1 MGDKDLSV
9 KQPLIMAH
17 SSVLKTYTRLHFK
30 PLLEDATETNSLEYL
45 AATSGLHFSN
55 VQKKSRQ
62 PGFKVN
68 LLHHATTTSNTKGAP
83 GESRRR
89 NYLQAQ
95 ISQGHYLR

>member
-9 KQPLIMAH
+9 KQPLIIAQ
-17 SSVLKTYTRLHFK
+17 SSVLKTFTRLHFK
-30 PLLEDATETNSLEYL
+30 PLLEDTADTNSLEYL

-68 LLHHATTTSNTKGAP
+68 LIHHATTTNTKGAA